1 MVDEDGSV
9 IEIISQGSLTSPD
22 QSPDKLKRVESDLKT
37 SDIDDDNDD
46 FGYLVFDEKELANS
60 LVTTATQEETL
71 RHQNVLA
78 GPLSTRSETEEE
90 KA

>member
-60 LVTTATQEETL
+60 LVTTAT
-71 RHQNVLA
+71 
-78 GPLSTRSETEEE
+78 
-90 KA
+90 